1 MHLNKSNK
9 FINIICQ

>member
-1 MHLNKSNK
+1 MHPNKSNK